1 MGRSDVPPQFCP
13 GLHRL
18 LPHRFAARVG
28 YTRTMIPIEDPR
40 VLTLRGEGLG
50 LADLRAVLEGP
61 VPHLELDAA
70 SWERCAASRA
80 VVDDVVRTQRTVYGV
95 NTGFGKLAGVAIA
108 PDKLEQLQRNL
119 ILSHATGVG
128 APLPES
134 VARLMI
140 VLRIQALAKG
150 HSGVRRELLERL
162 LQHYNL
168 GLIPV
173 IPEQGSVGASGD
185 LAPLAHVALTLLGE
199 GEVWHEGRRVP
210 VAERFAALGLAPFEL
225 SAKEGLALI
234 NGTQCMTAIGV
245 SALLCA
251 ERVLKSADIAA
262 ALSLEALRGSSQPYR
277 DKVHVARG
285 QIGQRLV
292 AENLLALLDGSEIL
306 PSHKDCKKVQDPYSL
321 RCVPQ
326 VHGAARDAFAFVRG
340 VLEREINAA
349 TDNPLVFAD
358 GDVISA
364 GNFHGQP
371 VAQAMDFLGI
381 AIATIANISERR
393 IENMVNPDLSG
404 LPAFLAPSPGLDSGL
419 MIPQV
424 VAASLAS
431 ENKSLAHPASVD
443 TIPTSANR
451 EDHVSMGVT
460 AARHA
465 RDIVANTAKVL
476 GIELICGAQGLYFD
490 HSLRAGRGVEVAFD
504 VVREQIPPLE
514 SDRYLAPD
522 LAVAERMVT
531 SGDLVD
537 RVEAAL
543 GRGL

>member
-1 MGRSDVPPQFCP
+1 MKSTDASQSLSLRGD
-13 GLHRL
+13 GLRLEEL
-18 LPHRFAARVG
+18 LP
-28 YTRTMIPIEDPR
+28 
-40 VLTLRGEGLG
+40 
-50 LADLRAVLEGP
+50 VLEGP
-61 VPHLELDAA
+61 CPRLELSEDA
-70 SWERCAASRA
+70 WQRCAASRA
-80 VVDDVVRTQRTVYGV
+80 VVEEVVQTRRTVYGV
-95 NTGFGKLAGVAIA
+95 NTGFGKLAGVAIE
-108 PDKLEQLQRNL
+108 PGKLELLQRNL

-128 APLPES
+128 APLPEEIS
-134 VARLMI
+134 RLMI
-140 VLRIQALAKG
+140 LLRVQALAKG

-162 LQHYNL
+162 LLHFNE

-173 IPEQGSVGASGD
+173 VPEQGSVGASGD

-210 VAERFAALGLAPFEL
+210 TAQRLQELGLAPFEL

-245 SALLCA
+245 HTLLHA
-251 ERVLKSADIAA
+251 QRVLASADIAT
-262 ALSLEALRGSSQPYR
+262 ALSLEALRGSAQPYQP
-277 DKVHVARG
+277 KVHEARG
-285 QIGQRLV
+285 QLGQKRV

-306 PSHKDCKKVQDPYSL
+306 PSHKDCGKVQDPYSL

-326 VHGAARDAFAFVRG
+326 VHGAARDAFEFVESI
-340 VLEREINAA
+340 LSREINAA

-371 VAQAMDFLGI
+371 VSQALDFLGI
-381 AIATIANISERR
+381 SMATLANISERR

-404 LPAFLAPSPGLDSGL
+404 LPAFLAPNPGLDSGL

-465 RDIVANTAKVL
+465 RDITRNVAKVL
-476 GIELICGAQGLYFD
+476 GIELICGAQGLHFD
-490 HSLRAGRGVEVAFD
+490 HSLRAGRGVEAAFEA
-504 VVREQIPPLE
+504 VRERIPPLE
-514 SDRYLAPD
+514 GDRYLAPD
-522 LAVAERMVT
+522 LVIAEELVS
-531 SGDLVD
+531 SGTLQQ
-537 RVEAAL
+537 RVEAVL
-543 GRGL
+543 QRSL